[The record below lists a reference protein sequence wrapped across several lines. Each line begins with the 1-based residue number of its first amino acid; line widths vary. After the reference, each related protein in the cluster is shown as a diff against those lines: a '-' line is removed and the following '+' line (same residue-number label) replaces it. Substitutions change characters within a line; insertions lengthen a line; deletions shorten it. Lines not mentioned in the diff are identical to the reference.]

1 MRITFLSPVGEV
13 GGAERVMLGL
23 IAHLNRD
30 HQVSAVLMADGPLAA
45 LIRSLGVPVEVM
57 PLPAAWQSM
66 GDSQPVM
73 RTLLCGALRTPF
85 YYWQLRG
92 YVRRLQ
98 ARLEALQ
105 PDIVHSNGMKA
116 HLIGAWSKPRDARLI
131 WHVHDYVG
139 RRRLGRRL
147 LRAASSRATAAVAVS
162 RSVAVD
168 LQRSLPR
175 LHVVTVA
182 NFVDARH
189 FRPGEAAGVLL
200 DERAG
205 LTPAATDVLR
215 LGLVA
220 TYAVWKGHRL
230 FLDALRGIVDVLGDQ
245 HIRGYIIGG
254 PIYRTDRSQVT
265 EADLRRQI
273 AELGLTACVGLVP
286 FQSDPRDAYR
296 SLDVVV
302 HASTQPEPFGLTIAE
317 AMACG
322 KAVAVARAGGAEE
335 IVTDGENGRL
345 YQAGD
350 ARSLVE
356 TLLVMVGDP
365 ELRSRLGR
373 RARITIEEEFNV
385 ETAVEKLLAVYREC
399 ASQ

>member
-23 IAHLNRD
+23 IARLGRD
-30 HQVSAVLMADGPLAA
+30 HHVSAVLMADGPLAA
-45 LIRSLGVPVEVM
+45 LIRSLGVPVEVV

-66 GDSQPVM
+66 GDSQSVM
-73 RTLLCGALRTPF
+73 QTLLCGALRAPF
-85 YYWQLRG
+85 YSWQLRG
-92 YVRRLQ
+92 YVRRLRT
-98 ARLEALQ
+98 RLEALQ
-105 PDIVHSNGMKA
+105 PDIVHSNGIKA
-116 HLIGAWSKPRDARLI
+116 HLIGAWSKPADARLI
-131 WHVHDYVG
+131 WHIHDYVG

-147 LRAASSRATAAVAVS
+147 LRAASSRAAAAVAVS
-162 RSVAVD
+162 RSVAAD

-175 LHVVTVA
+175 SRVVTVA

-205 LTPAATDVLR
+205 LTPAATDVVR

-230 FLDALRGIVDVLGDQ
+230 FLDAMRGIVDVLGDQ
-245 HIRGYIIGG
+245 RIRGYIIGG

-356 TLLVMVGDP
+356 TLLGLVGDP

-385 ETAVEKLLAVYREC
+385 ETAVENLLAVYREC